1 MVNRTMVRTR
11 VIQTLFAYYK
21 DGGKTP
27 TTARKELIRSY
38 SDTYSLYFMLLDFAN
53 ELTAY
58 AQSVIEENIN
68 RARIQHLDFEPNRRF
83 TQNRWAETVF
93 QSDEVRNYM
102 NNQKLAWDAGH
113 NAIAAVYRQLTE
125 CQFYRNYME
134 AETTDFDADK
144 ALWRKIYTEL
154 LADNEDIL
162 AALEDLE
169 IALDTANWT
178 TDMNVVLSYIV
189 KTVKRTK
196 EGEPLPILPMF
207 DSEEELKFGQDLLQY
222 ALSSKTEADA
232 LINSHLKNWDADRVA
247 YMDRI
252 ILQTAIAE
260 ILYFPNI
267 ALEVSLNEYIEA
279 AKEYSSDRSHIFI
292 NGVLNEIL
300 QEKKRDGSLMK
311 AVTIR

>member
-1 MVNRTMVRTR
+1 MVRTR

-125 CQFYRNYME
+125 CQFYRDYME

-196 EGEPLPILPMF
+196 EAEPLPILPMF